1 MGYNGAQPIAYGK
14 GGCMEASQLAE
25 KANDI
30 RKDILTMITEAG
42 SGHPGGSLS
51 CTDMLTA
58 LYFGGVL
65 DHDPI

>member
-51 CTDMLTA
+51 
-58 LYFGGVL
+58 
-65 DHDPI
+65 

>member
-1 MGYNGAQPIAYGK
+1 
-14 GGCMEASQLAE
+14 MEASQLAE

-65 DHDPI
+65 DHDPADPAKVGRDRFI